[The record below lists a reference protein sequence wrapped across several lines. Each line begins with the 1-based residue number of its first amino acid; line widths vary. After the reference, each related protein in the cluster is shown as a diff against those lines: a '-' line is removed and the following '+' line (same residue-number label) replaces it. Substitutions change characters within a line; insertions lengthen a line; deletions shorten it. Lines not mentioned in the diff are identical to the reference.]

1 MDIRK
6 AQTKDI
12 PSIQKIAFDT
22 WPSAYGDILE
32 PAQIDYMLDLMYNKH
47 VLEQQMN
54 ASQTFLIIQDG
65 EIDMA
70 FVSFETDYDGQ
81 AQTKIHKIYISPA
94 AQGKGLGK
102 ILIEETENEAIKK
115 RNNKLLLNVN
125 RQNKA
130 RFFYEKLGFKI
141 AYTEDIEIGN
151 GYLMNDFVMVKEIG
165 GFNYF
170 MA

>member
-12 PSIQKIAFDT
+12 PSIQKIAFET

-32 PAQIDYMLDLMYNKH
+32 QSQIDYMLDLMYNKDI
-47 VLEQQMN
+47 LDQQMN
-54 ASQTFLIIQDG
+54 ESQTFLIIQDCDL
-65 EIDMA
+65 DMA
-70 FVSFETDYDGQ
+70 FVSFETDYEGQ

-94 AQGKGLGK
+94 AQGIGLGK
-102 ILIEETENEAIKK
+102 ILIEETESHALKK
-115 RNNKLLLNVN
+115 RNSKLLLNVN

-151 GYLMNDFVMVKEIG
+151 GYLMNDFVMIKEVKSG
-165 GFNYF
+165 GEK
-170 MA
+170 

>member
-12 PSIQKIAFDT
+12 PSIQKIAFET

-32 PAQIDYMLDLMYNKH
+32 QSQIDYMLDLMYNKDI
-47 VLEQQMN
+47 LDQQMN
-54 ASQTFLIIQDG
+54 ESQTFLIIQDG
-65 EIDMA
+65 DLDMA
-70 FVSFETDYDGQ
+70 FVSFETDYEGQ

-94 AQGKGLGK
+94 AQGIGLGK
-102 ILIEETENEAIKK
+102 ILIEETESHALKK
-115 RNNKLLLNVN
+115 RNSKLLLNVN

-151 GYLMNDFVMVKEIG
+151 GYLMNDFVMIKEVKSG
-165 GFNYF
+165 GEK
-170 MA
+170 

>member
-1 MDIRK
+1 MEIRK

-32 PAQIDYMLDLMYNKH
+32 QSQIDYMLDLMYNLE
-47 VLEQQMN
+47 VLEKQMN
-54 ASQTFLIIQDG
+54 ESQTFLIIKD
-65 EIDMA
+65 EELDLA
-70 FVSFETDYDGQ
+70 FISFETNYDNQ
-81 AQTKIHKIYISPA
+81 PQTKIHKIYISPA

-102 ILIEETENEAIKK
+102 ILIEETERQAINK
-115 RNNKLLLNVN
+115 RNECILLNVN

-141 AYTEDIEIGN
+141 AYSEDIEIGN
-151 GYLMNDFVMVKEIG
+151 GYLMNDFVMVKEI
-165 GFNYF
+165 
-170 MA
+170 